1 MGSIWLVLDKTR
13 YGEIHPGNIGH
24 RLVAGDTTGLS
35 SPSLTSP
42 QAVDN
47 SLYYNSYPSGGG
59 YDYEGYPVLS
69 QGDQDRTDIL
79 STGLFGGITVAMFL
93 TAFAAALLGALVAPL
108 LTAGVNR
115 ISEIELPEIPE
126 ITLPELPKEAVEE
139 VRALESEYP
148 WVKMAENVYSIIRQK
163 VNKNKFSKFSHND
176 KL

>member
-59 YDYEGYPVLS
+59 YDYEGYSVLG

-115 ISEIELPEIPE
+115 ISEIA
-126 ITLPELPKEAVEE
+126 LPELPKEAVEE

-148 WVKMAENVYSIIRQK
+148 WVKMAENVYSIIRQE

>member
-1 MGSIWLVLDKTR
+1 M
-13 YGEIHPGNIGH
+13 
-24 RLVAGDTTGLS
+24 
-35 SPSLTSP
+35 
-42 QAVDN
+42 
-47 SLYYNSYPSGGG
+47 YYNSYPSGGG

-148 WVKMAENVYSIIRQK
+148 WVKMAENVYSIIRQG

>member
-1 MGSIWLVLDKTR
+1 MG
-13 YGEIHPGNIGH
+13 
-24 RLVAGDTTGLS
+24 
-35 SPSLTSP
+35 SP

-79 STGLFGGITVAMFL
+79 STGVFGGITVAMFL
-93 TAFAAALLGALVAPL
+93 TAFAAALLGALGGPL

-115 ISEIELPEIPE
+115 ISEIELPE

-148 WVKMAENVYSIIRQK
+148 WVKMAENVYSIIRQG